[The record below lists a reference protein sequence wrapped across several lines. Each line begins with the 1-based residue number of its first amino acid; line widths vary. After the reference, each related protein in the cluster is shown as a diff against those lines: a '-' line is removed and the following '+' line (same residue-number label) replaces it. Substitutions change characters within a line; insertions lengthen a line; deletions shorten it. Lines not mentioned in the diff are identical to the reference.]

1 MIMNLCCFPICV
13 KGGLTIREDGRFFN
27 LTPSPISIP
36 STLIIVI
43 FSFLSFFFFFLA
55 VMHVGS

>member
-1 MIMNLCCFPICV
+1 MILNLCCFPICV
-13 KGGLTIREDGRFFN
+13 KGGLTIREEDGFFN

-43 FSFLSFFFFFLA
+43 FFFLFLA
-55 VMHVGS
+55 VMYVGS